1 MLKKILHKG
10 ADLYF
15 QDNGS
20 GEAVILL
27 HGFAEDSQVF
37 EELAASITGYRIII
51 PDLPGSGKSPLTTDL
66 SIESMAEDV
75 AAIIR
80 HEKIAGPV
88 IIGHSMGGYITLALE
103 EKYPTV
109 SKAFGL
115 FHSSA
120 FPDSEEK
127 KNTRRK
133 NIRFIE
139 SHGTLEFLKQ
149 ATPALF
155 SEHFKAEKPAVI
167 DELIE
172 RYREFK
178 PEALVAYYEA
188 MIKRPERTSVLTNTS
203 KPVLF
208 IIGKHDNA
216 IPFEDSMK
224 LCHLPALSYI
234 HILDHTGHM
243 GMIEEPENC
252 INILKNFLK
261 DVTAPSNIGG

>member
-1 MLKKILHKG
+1 MLKKIFHKG

-15 QDNGS
+15 HDHGS
-20 GEAVILL
+20 GITVILL
-27 HGFAEDSQVF
+27 HGFAEDHQVF
-37 EELAASITGYRIII
+37 GKLAASMTGYRVII
-51 PDLPGSGKSPLTTDL
+51 PDLPGSGKSALTSNL
-66 SIESMAEDV
+66 SIDSMAEDV
-75 AAIIR
+75 AAIIH
-80 HEKIAGPV
+80 HEKIVNPV

-103 EKYPTV
+103 EKYPML

-133 NIRFIE
+133 NIRFIQ

-155 SEHFKAEKPAVI
+155 SEAFKSAKPVVI

-172 RYREFK
+172 NYREFN
-178 PEALVAYYEA
+178 PQALIAYYEA
-188 MIKRPERTSVLTNTS
+188 MIERPDRSSVLINTS

-261 DVTAPSNIGG
+261 DLTVPPNIDG